1 MSVTIKDVAK
11 RANVSPSTVSRVLSD
26 SSKISDRTKRKVRKI
41 MEEMGYHINL
51 NARVLVQKSTQTIGI
66 VMKHS
71 ASHSLH
77 NPFFPEVLKG
87 ISAYCNKKD
96 YSISL
101 TTGESEES
109 IYNEVVKMVQGKRVD
124 GVIVLYSK
132 KDDKVVPYLLKQ
144 NIPFVV
150 IGKPVSE
157 SNRIMYVDN
166 DNIQAAREATE
177 YLIEHGHRHI
187 SFIGED
193 PAFQVIQDRITGYR
207 EALRAYGIEEN
218 EAYIQNFEYGTSNG
232 LPVIDKLL
240 DLPER
245 PTAMVISTDVNAL
258 VVIKQL
264 RDRHI
269 QVPENMSLITFNNT
283 IVSQL
288 SSPPM
293 TSIDTQ
299 TYQLGYEA
307 SRCVIELIDDPEM
320 FKRSVII
327 PTAIKIRESSQTLSK
342 KLNELDNLI

>member
-26 SSKISDRTKRKVRKI
+26 SSKISEKTKRKVRKI
-41 MEEMGYHINL
+41 MDEMGYHINL

-77 NPFFPEVLKG
+77 NPFFPEVLRG
-87 ISAYCNKKD
+87 ISAYCNKED

-109 IYNEVVKMVQGKRVD
+109 IFNEVVKMVQGQRVD

-132 KDDKVVPYLLKQ
+132 KDDKVVPYLIDQ
-144 NIPFVV
+144 NFPFVV
-150 IGKPVSE
+150 IGKPLSE
-157 SNRIMYVDN
+157 TSKVMYVDN
-166 DNIQAAREATE
+166 DNIQAAKEATE
-177 YLIEHGHRHI
+177 YLIKLKHQRI
-187 SFIGED
+187 SFIGDD
-193 PAFQVIQDRITGYR
+193 PDFQVIQDRLNGYQ
-207 EALRAYGIEEN
+207 EALRVHGLKGSDD
-218 EAYIQNFEYGTSNG
+218 YIKHFEYGTPNG
-232 LPVIDKLL
+232 VQVVEDLIHLPD
-240 DLPER
+240 P

-258 VVIKQL
+258 VVMKEL
-264 RDRHI
+264 RNR
-269 QVPENMSLITFNNT
+269 NITIPKDISIVSFNNT

-288 SSPPM
+288 ASPPM

-307 SRCVIELIDDPEM
+307 SRCVIELIHDPKM
-320 FKRSVII
+320 FKRSLII
-327 PTAIKIRESSQTLSK
+327 PTVIKIRESSQV
-342 KLNELDNLI
+342 NEGLKYV